1 MASIELTARRTLAAL
16 GIAAATAVAPLVA
29 APQALADPGCSS
41 STEPG
46 NASLNC
52 SPEVIAPAGAPS
64 EMEVNDTSPGIAS
77 PESPEH
83 SGHH

>member
-1 MASIELTARRTLAAL
+1 MASVRITARSTLVAL
-16 GIAAATAVAPLVA
+16 GIAAATVMAPVA

-52 SPEVIAPAGAPS
+52 SPEVIGPAGAPS
-64 EMEVNDTSPGIAS
+64 EMEVTDFNEGIGS
-77 PESPEH
+77 PESPAH